1 MGAFAFGHLPS
12 VFVPAGPMPSGLPND
27 EKARVRQL
35 YAAGEADRAALLD
48 AEMKSYHAPGTCT
61 FYGTANSNQMLMEIM
76 GLHVPATAFAPPGTE
91 LRTAL
96 TRQAVSLA
104 LARAA
109 DVAAGK
115 PAGLGE
121 MVDARTFVNGI
132 VGLHATGGSTNHL
145 IHLVAMARAAGF
157 IVTWEDF
164 ADLAAVTPLIARIY
178 PNGSADVNQF
188 HAVGGLGFV
197 IRELIDAGL
206 LFEDIGTVNGAGLS
220 AYASEAVMD
229 GSRLVWRA
237 PPDASLDAAIL
248 RPLAD
253 PFQPTGGL
261 ALVTG
266 NLGRAIVKTS
276 AVAADRATITAPAR
290 VFTSQAAFQRA
301 FKAGAFTQDVVV
313 VLTGQGPKANGMP
326 ELHGLMPPL
335 AVLQSRGLRVAL
347 LTDGRLSGASGKILS
362 ALHVTPE
369 ARDAGPISRLR
380 DGDVVTIDA
389 GAGVMSVALDEAT
402 LMAREP
408 ERPPTRQP
416 KRAWS
421 RTALRARPRQRSR
434 ADVGATRSGA

>member
-1 MGAFAFGHLPS
+1 
-12 VFVPAGPMPSGLPND
+12 
-27 EKARVRQL
+27 
-35 YAAGEADRAALLD
+35 
-48 AEMKSYHAPGTCT
+48 
-61 FYGTANSNQMLMEIM
+61 
-76 GLHVPATAFAPPGTE
+76 
-91 LRTAL
+91 
-96 TRQAVSLA
+96 
-104 LARAA
+104 
-109 DVAAGK
+109 
-115 PAGLGE
+115 
-121 MVDARTFVNGI
+121 
-132 VGLHATGGSTNHL
+132 
-145 IHLVAMARAAGF
+145 MARAAGF

-164 ADLAAVTPLIARIY
+164 ADLAAVTPLLARIY

-248 RPLAD
+248 
-253 PFQPTGGL
+253 
-261 ALVTG
+261 
-266 NLGRAIVKTS
+266 
-276 AVAADRATITAPAR
+276 APAR
-290 VFTSQAAFQRA
+290 RSLPADGRARARHRQSRARHRQNLRRGGRPHDDHRAGPRLHSQAAFQRA

-313 VLTGQGPKANGMP
+313 VLTGQGPEGERHA

-369 ARDAGPISRLR
+369 AKDAGPISRLR

-408 ERPPTRQP
+408 ERAADPGSE
-416 KRAWS
+416 KRAGS
-421 RTALRARPRQRSR
+421 GLFAHFRANARR
-434 ADVGATRSGA
+434 ADVGADALWA